1 MKFVIHLIVILC
13 SCFLSI
19 TGQASP
25 LPDEPLILVM
35 GEDSFPYQYVDN
47 DGEPTGLLVDLWK
60 EWAKQSHTQVIFVAR
75 HWHESLD
82 QLRQGK
88 AQVHIGMGKTTERE
102 QEFDFAVPI
111 ADVGTFL
118 YLHKSLQG
126 KKSIKELIPFQIGVV
141 SASSHEAELHRIE
154 PQLVFKRYE
163 SREKLLAG
171 VAAGEIMVFAGL
183 EGYLKDP
190 ASSQEI
196 AANYPNTARI
206 QIKAM
211 QFVPAV
217 KKGNLDLVDRIN
229 KGFTALDAHFIQQ
242 TERRWLGYQRQQAG
256 IVISMQLGVEP
267 FVDLGVDGL
276 PHGLYVDMWQLWSE
290 KTGIAVDYIS
300 GDMNSSVD
308 DVRRGLADAH
318 IGYPESDDVKTGL
331 SRAWHL
337 YTVKSRLF
345 LYQQQLTDLDSLKGK
360 RIGVV
365 PTAPYLVELRKAL
378 PQVALR
384 YYDNMDAMV
393 AGARSGEIVGF
404 VASGAWTSHYLLLNK
419 GWSDFSQ
426 YPELEFSTNIYVLTR
441 SDDPG
446 LTQRIANGFNNIS
459 NQEFADIENKWMLNP
474 KDHVFTQAERHVSL
488 SPAEQAYVE
497 SVGELKVGYLK
508 QWPPMEFMDEQGEF
522 AGINSDIVKLLKE
535 QLKLKLRPVAFDDWH
550 SLIEA
555 LQKGEV
561 SLAGSVAQT
570 AERQQR
576 LAFSE
581 AYWPSPWA
589 LVSQLEQVS
598 VFNIAQ
604 LAGQRVAV
612 VEGYHLVAQLMSLE
626 PSLKLVIVPNT
637 QAGLATVTNGNADV
651 FIDKVVT
658 LASELKT
665 SHYPT
670 LKMSLLSDLADQ
682 HSHIGVYP
690 QFAPLVPLINKALA
704 LVDAQHQQKI
714 YTRWVSFTVATES
727 ANYLQWLR
735 YIVFGVIVL
744 CSVMVAVLFVNRRL
758 NREITQR
765 LVAEKRLQHVANHD
779 ALTQLPNRA
788 LLDDRLA
795 QALLSHQREQAHF
808 SLLFID
814 LDGFKQINDQH
825 GHPIGDELLVQVAQ
839 KLTKVIR
846 GSDTVARF
854 GGDEFVILLNRVQDL
869 DAATQVADNILQAL
883 SSPLLIQGV
892 SVSIAVSMGLVIYP
906 RDGDTAIGLLKKA
919 DHLMYQA
926 KSCGGRCYRSA

>member
-88 AQVHIGMGKTTERE
+88 AQVHIGMGKTPERE

-217 KKGNLDLVDRIN
+217 QKGNLALVDKIN

-256 IVISMQLGVEP
+256 IVISMQLGAEP

-290 KTGIAVDYIS
+290 KTGIAVDFIS

-331 SRAWHL
+331 TQAWHL

-378 PQVALR
+378 PQVSLR
-384 YYDNMDAMV
+384 YYDSMDAMV

-522 AGINSDIVKLLKE
+522 AGINSDIVKLLNE
-535 QLKLKLRPVAFDDWH
+535 QLKLKLTPVAFDDWH
-550 SLIEA
+550 SLIDA

-704 LVDAQHQQKI
+704 LIDTQHQQQI
-714 YTRWVSFTVATES
+714 YARWVSFTVATES

-735 YIVFGVIVL
+735 YIVFGMIIL
-744 CSVMVAVLFVNRRL
+744 CLVMVAVLLVNRRL
-758 NREITQR
+758 NRKITQR
-765 LVAEKRLQHVANHD
+765 LVAEKRLLHVANHD

-808 SLLFID
+808 ALLFID

-892 SVSIAVSMGLVIYP
+892 SVSIAVSMGVVIYP

-919 DHLMYQA
+919 DQLMYQA